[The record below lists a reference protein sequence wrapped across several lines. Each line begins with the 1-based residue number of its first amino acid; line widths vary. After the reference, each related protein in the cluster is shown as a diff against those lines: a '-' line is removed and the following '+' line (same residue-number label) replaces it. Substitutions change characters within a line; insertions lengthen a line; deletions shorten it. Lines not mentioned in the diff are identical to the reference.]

1 MRLSIITRFYFLII
15 GILLFIVSGST
26 QVPKM
31 VIVEEFTN
39 ASCSPCGSQ
48 NPAFNELLKQN
59 HEKVIGIKYQT
70 EYPGYDPYNAQNNPD
85 VLDRSALY
93 EIFGVPT
100 ALIDGAVPDDNY
112 GGGIGKW
119 ASEGW
124 YPGAPGGFNQ
134 EVLDYAA
141 GLETT
146 IGISIEAVWKED
158 MSSADVYVHITNH
171 GNEPI
176 EGQFWVPVMLVEM
189 ENQWLFAPGT
199 NGEKHFTQVMRRIYP
214 ENGLPLLNYLAP
226 GASTTFNYEG
236 IQIPF
241 YIYDLKEMAFVTFLQ
256 NPQSKKIY
264 NGAITDTP
272 DIPATFSDLAILEKR
287 TVLSGDDCGKMA
299 LLGMQVKNSGN
310 TVIHSATAV
319 YTFGNE
325 THRFDFEMNLNPG
338 DTFLIENSEPTILP
352 SGTHEIAYA
361 IENING
367 DSLRETNLLNNLVL
381 NDPFTAIAIRPVE
394 TFELGF
400 ENDKAGSV
408 ITDQV
413 KLVSHNNLFVRIS
426 EKNMFP
432 NIETPI
438 GGYGTSEKS
447 VFANFRQWNIASFN
461 KKGSVLFVDNADI
474 SAVSDVEITFDR
486 AHAQR
491 DKSGTL
497 SNDMLEAW
505 VSYDCGQ
512 NWVLVYKKS
521 GNELATTNP
530 MTDRF
535 FPLPDQ
541 WDTDTIILQDLTYE
555 TLMFKFEL
563 ESDNGNS
570 LFLDNFKIVS
580 NLLPTKDITG
590 NISSMRLH
598 PNPTQDQVYIDF
610 ELSKKTEV
618 NLNIYS
624 MDGKLVESVL
634 MTESMDAGRYQ
645 YTWIPSHTG
654 QFIVSLVEGNQV
666 VNKMVSVLH

>member
-1 MRLSIITRFYFLII
+1 MRLSIITRFYFLTI
-15 GILLFIVSGST
+15 GLLIFVISAST

-59 HEKVIGIKYQT
+59 QEKVIGIKYQT

-100 ALIDGAVPDDNY
+100 ALIDGAVPDDTY

-134 EVLDYAA
+134 EVLDFAA

-146 IGISIEAVWKED
+146 IGISIEAVWEED

-171 GNEPI
+171 GTEPI
-176 EGQFWVPVMLVEM
+176 EGQFWVPLMLVEM

-226 GASTTFNYEG
+226 GASTTFNYED
-236 IQIPF
+236 IQIPS
-241 YIYDLKEMAFVTFLQ
+241 YIYDLKELAFVTFLQ

-272 DIPATFSDLAILEKR
+272 EIPETFSDLAILEKR
-287 TVLSGDDCGKMA
+287 TVFSGDDCGKMA

-338 DTFLIENSEPTILP
+338 DTILIENSEPTILP
-352 SGTHEIAYA
+352 SGAQEIAYS

-367 DSLRETNLLNNLVL
+367 DSLREINLLNNLVF
-381 NDPFTAIAIRPVE
+381 NDPFTAIAIRPIE

-400 ENDKAGSV
+400 EKDKAGSV

-461 KKGSVLFVDNADI
+461 KKGSVLFLDNADI
-474 SAVSDVEITFDR
+474 SAVSSVEITFDR

-497 SNDMLEAW
+497 SNDGLEAW

-512 NWVLVYKKS
+512 NWILVYKKS
-521 GNELATTNP
+521 GNDLATTNS
-530 MTDRF
+530 MSDRF

-541 WDTDTIILQDLTYE
+541 WETDTIILHDLTYE

-580 NLLPTKDITG
+580 NMVPTKDIIG
-590 NISSMRLH
+590 NISSMNLH

-610 ELSKKTEV
+610 ELSKKTAV

-624 MDGKLVESVL
+624 MEGKLLESVL
-634 MTESMDAGRYQ
+634 MNESLDEGRYQ
-645 YTWIPSHTG
+645 YNWVPSHQG

-666 VNKMVSVLH
+666 VNKMVSVLY

>member
-1 MRLSIITRFYFLII
+1 MTSLLLIVVF
-15 GILLFIVSGST
+15 GKA

-31 VIVEEFTN
+31 VIIEEFTN

-59 HEKVIGIKYQT
+59 QEKVIAIKYQT

-100 ALIDGAVPDDNY
+100 ALIDGAVPDDTY

-134 EVLDYAA
+134 EVLDYAT

-146 IGISIEAVWKED
+146 IGIHIEAVWKED
-158 MSSADVYVHITNH
+158 LRSADVYVHLTNH
-171 GNEPI
+171 GSEPI
-176 EGQFWVPVMLVEM
+176 EGQFWVPVILVEM
-189 ENQWLFAPGT
+189 ENQWLFAPGS
-199 NGEKHFTQVMRRIYP
+199 NGEKHFTQIMRRIYP
-214 ENGLPLLNYLAP
+214 ENGIPLLNYLAP
-226 GASTTFNYEG
+226 GASTTFNYENL
-236 IQIPF
+236 QIPS
-241 YIYDLKEMAFVTFLQ
+241 YIYDLKEMAFITFLQ
-256 NPQSKKIY
+256 NPQSRKIY
-264 NGAITDTP
+264 NGAITETP
-272 DIPATFSDLAILEKR
+272 DIPASFSDLAILEKR
-287 TVLSGDDCGKMA
+287 TVFSGDDCGKMA
-299 LLGMQVKNSGN
+299 LLGMLVENSGN

-319 YTFGNE
+319 YNFGNE

-338 DTFLIENSEPTILP
+338 DTILLENQEPTILP
-352 SGTHEIAYA
+352 SGSHEITYA

-367 DSLRETNLLNNLVL
+367 DSLRETNLLNNLVFS
-381 NDPFTAIAIRPVE
+381 DPFTAIAIRPVE
-394 TFELGF
+394 TFDIGF
-400 ENDKAGSV
+400 ENDKAGAV
-408 ITDQV
+408 ITNHV
-413 KLVSHNNLFVRIS
+413 KLVSHNNLFIRIS

-438 GGYGTSEKS
+438 GGYGNSEKS

-461 KKGSVLFVDNADI
+461 KKGSALFVDNADI
-474 SAVSDVEITFDR
+474 SAVSGVEITFDR

-491 DKSGTL
+491 EKSGTL
-497 SNDMLEAW
+497 SNDALEAW

-512 NWVLVYKKS
+512 NWILVYKKS
-521 GNELATTNP
+521 GNELATSNP

-535 FPLPDQ
+535 FPSPDQ
-541 WDTDTIILQDLTYE
+541 WETDTIILTDLAYE

-580 NLLPTKDITG
+580 NIVPTIDISGSVSTM
-590 NISSMRLH
+590 NLH
-598 PNPTQDQVYIDF
+598 PNPTQDQVFIDF
-610 ELSKKTEV
+610 ELSKKSEV
-618 NLNIYS
+618 WLNIFS
-624 MDGKLVESVL
+624 LDGKLVETIL
-634 MTESMDAGRYQ
+634 MNETLDAGHYK
-645 YTWIPSHTG
+645 YTWIPSYKG
-654 QFIVSLVEGNQV
+654 QFIVSLVEGNQA
-666 VNKMVSVLH
+666 VNKMVSVL